1 VAAGRA
7 GAAHLPESCGA
18 AKAAVMRP
26 TLTVTAA
33 LILSLAACVAPK
45 GPPRQ
50 TASGPASPPVDI
62 AAPPI
67 GGDWRDVALTPGT
80 WIYQPGKDGSIAAY
94 AVAGRPAVFTVRCE
108 MAGRS
113 VALQR
118 PGAAGA
124 GTATLTTSY
133 GERKLATGAILD
145 GIGWRMAARDPVL
158 DQIAFSRGRFV
169 VEGIG
174 PRLVLPA
181 WAEIARVIE
190 DCRG

>member
-1 VAAGRA
+1 MRRYRLAILGVASA
-7 GAAHLPESCGA
+7 
-18 AKAAVMRP
+18 
-26 TLTVTAA
+26 
-33 LILSLAACVAPK
+33 LAACVAPK
-45 GPPRQ
+45 GPPR
-50 TASGPASPPVDI
+50 PAPPRAAAPPVDL

-80 WIYQPGKDGSIAAY
+80 WSYQPGEDGSIAAY
-94 AVAGRPAVFTVRCE
+94 AVAGKPAAFTIRCE
-108 MAGRS
+108 MAGRM

-118 PGAAGA
+118 PGAVGT

-133 GERKLATGAILD
+133 GQRKLATGAILD
-145 GIGWRMAARDPVL
+145 GIGWRMAARDPAL

-174 PRLVLPA
+174 PRLILPA
-181 WAEIARVIE
+181 WAEVARVIE

>member
-1 VAAGRA
+1 
-7 GAAHLPESCGA
+7 
-18 AKAAVMRP
+18 MRSSHA
-26 TLTVTAA
+26 VTAA
-33 LILSLAACVAPK
+33 LLLSLAGCVAPK
-45 GPPRQ
+45 GPPR
-50 TASGPASPPVDI
+50 PAPPRAAAPPVDI
-62 AAPPI
+62 AAPAI

-80 WIYQPGKDGSIAAY
+80 WTYQPGKDGSIAAY
-94 AVAGRPAVFTVRCE
+94 AVAGRAAVFTIRCE
-108 MAGRS
+108 MAGRM

-118 PGAAGA
+118 PGAVGA

-145 GIGWRMAARDPVL
+145 GIGWRMAARDPGL

-181 WAEIARVIE
+181 WAEVARVIE